1 MTRIHR
7 VDWAVAFF
15 SMTRI
20 HYVDWAKHG
29 PMDIR
34 DLDYFLVR
42 RKAGSLTAAARD
54 ACIVQSAMSSAIA
67 WLERDLGV
75 QLFDLGVM
83 PIAPVQDGS
92 VGHLQSVGDGSMD
105 IALCAS
111 AVNHVI
117 Y

>member
-1 MTRIHR
+1 
-7 VDWAVAFF
+7 
-15 SMTRI
+15 
-20 HYVDWAKHG
+20 
-29 PMDIR
+29 MDIR
-34 DLDYFLVR
+34 DLDYFLAR
-42 RKAGSLTAAARD
+42 RKAGSFTAAARD

-67 WLERDLGV
+67 RLERDLRV

-83 PIAPVQDGS
+83 PIAPVQDAS

-111 AVNHVI
+111 AVNHVT